1 MKKILIAAVVSVALL
16 SGCANTAQYDAYVK
30 AQETVA
36 LARAQENAAKYMAL
50 AQIAIHGNEGA
61 KVAAVMSINQGNNQ
75 SVPQSSIMLPKSGSD
90 TALQWASVLVPSL
103 TQLGLAVKN
112 ADVMMNQSNNNAS
125 VARSTNETMLG
136 IASKIQ
142 APGTTYNNSYNTDN
156 THVPTVVNPVVVNPE
171 VVNPIVIQNPPV
183 Q

>member
-1 MKKILIAAVVSVALL
+1 MKKILLGIVLSIALL
-16 SGCANTAQYDAYVK
+16 TGCASTAQYEAYTK

-36 LARAQENAAKYMAL
+36 VARAQENAAKYMAL
-50 AQIAIHGNEGA
+50 AQIAMHGNEAA
-61 KVAAVMSINQGNNQ
+61 KVAAVISINQGGNTQ
-75 SVPQSSIMLPKSGSD
+75 VPNTGIMLPKSGSD

-103 TQLGLAVKN
+103 TQLGLAAKN
-112 ADVMMNQSNNNAS
+112 ADVMINQSNNNAS

-171 VVNPIVIQNPPV
+171 VVSPIVIQNPPV